1 MLELSK
7 VLMYNIHYNSNKIKY
22 SDQIELLFTDTES
35 LMCEIENANVY
46 EDLKKDNIYLTA
58 ANF

>member
-22 SDQIELLFTDTES
+22 SDKIELLFADTES
-35 LMCEIENANVY
+35 LMCEIENENVY
-46 EDLKKDNIYLTA
+46 EDLKKTI
-58 ANF
+58 FI